1 MTTSGEDSRLFVQSF
16 ATGLSVLDA
25 FNAERREMSLPEI
38 ASAAGISKSAA
49 QRFAHTLETLCM
61 LTKDP
66 ASKRYSLSSRT
77 LDLGYRY
84 LQSHALLE
92 RASPYLLELNR
103 RSGETVNLGEPAGLE
118 MIYIGRFPSPLR
130 SIVHMPIGRRLPMY
144 TASAGRAYLSGL
156 PEHEARAILEAS
168 DRVKFTPRT
177 VTEIEPLME
186 MLAQAREQGYA
197 YSNEEYYRGDLA
209 LAVPVHDVSQR
220 VVAAVNVSVSTSD
233 WTLASAIDQFVP
245 LMLDTARLI
254 STTPP
259 SLQALSPFR
268 IGFAGMTPL

>member
-49 QRFAHTLETLCM
+49 QRFAHTLETLGM

-233 WTLASAIDQFVP
+233 WTLASAINQFVP

>member
-49 QRFAHTLETLCM
+49 QRFAHTLETLGM

-186 MLAQAREQGYA
+186 MLAQAR
-197 YSNEEYYRGDLA
+197 
-209 LAVPVHDVSQR
+209 
-220 VVAAVNVSVSTSD
+220 
-233 WTLASAIDQFVP
+233 
-245 LMLDTARLI
+245 
-254 STTPP
+254 
-259 SLQALSPFR
+259 
-268 IGFAGMTPL
+268 

>member
-16 ATGLSVLDA
+16 ATGLSVLYA

-49 QRFAHTLETLCM
+49 QRFAHTLETLGM

>member
-38 ASAAGISKSAA
+38 ASAACISKSAA
-49 QRFAHTLETLCM
+49 QRFAHTLETLGM

>member
-49 QRFAHTLETLCM
+49 QRFAHTLETLGM

>member
-1 MTTSGEDSRLFVQSF
+1 
-16 ATGLSVLDA
+16 
-25 FNAERREMSLPEI
+25 
-38 ASAAGISKSAA
+38 
-49 QRFAHTLETLCM
+49 
-61 LTKDP
+61 
-66 ASKRYSLSSRT
+66 
-77 LDLGYRY
+77 
-84 LQSHALLE
+84 LLE

-118 MIYIGRFPSPLR
+118 MVYIGRFPSPLR

-156 PEHEARAILEAS
+156 PEHDARAILEAS

-177 VTEIEPLME
+177 VTAIEPLME